1 MTDKNDNIGNSLMKP
16 VLVFVYNR
24 PSHTREMLKALSLNE
39 GADKTHVIIYSD
51 GSKSASD
58 KVWVA
63 KVREECKQ
71 ARGFFRLTLIE
82 RDKNYGLA
90 ENIISGVS
98 HEIEK
103 YGAVIVLEDDL
114 VTSPGFL
121 KYMNEALDFYS
132 NTNIFSIC
140 GYSPQLKIP
149 AEYTYSTYLA
159 PRIGS
164 WGWASWEE
172 KWKKVDW
179 EVADFYQFIRSP
191 RERKRFEAGGN
202 DLPVMLLKQMQK
214 KINSWAV
221 RFTYACFKLDNR
233 VVYPIQSL
241 VRNAGIDGSGTHMK
255 KSDKYKSRITD
266 KVESSYFCPPAHE
279 NAAIR
284 RQFRKFY
291 STSLFRRTLNILK
304 ICRFLIMSGFQ
315 KDNT

>member
-1 MTDKNDNIGNSLMKP
+1 MKP

-24 PSHTREMLKALSLNE
+24 PSHTREMLKALALNE

-51 GSKSASD
+51 GSKSETD

-63 KVREECKQ
+63 KVRQECKQ
-71 ARGFFRLTLIE
+71 ASGFFRLTLIE
-82 RDKNYGLA
+82 RDRNYGLA

-98 HEIEK
+98 QEIEK

-121 KYMNEALDFYS
+121 KYMNAALEFYR

-149 AEYTYSTYLA
+149 SEYKYSTYLA
-159 PRIGS
+159 QRIGS

-179 EVADFYQFIRSP
+179 EVTDFYHFIGSP

-202 DLPVMLLKQMQK
+202 DLSMMLLKQK
-214 KINSWAV
+214 LNKINSWAI
-221 RFTYACFKLDNR
+221 RFSYSCFKLDYR
-233 VVYPIQSL
+233 VVYPVKSL

-255 KSDKYKSRITD
+255 KTKKYKSIVTD
-266 KVESSYFCPPAHE
+266 KVESSYFCPPTLE
-279 NAAIR
+279 NVTIQKR
-284 RQFRKFY
+284 FREFY
-291 STSLFRRTLNILK
+291 STSLVRRALNILK
-304 ICRFLIMSGFQ
+304 FNRFLIMKGFQ
-315 KDNT
+315 MDTT